1 VAFAALLQDVLL
13 LRKEVKELWAVA
25 HPLRKFYLAAVA
37 IATNTTI
44 DLARTM
50 EEEAAPILDRFCGV
64 TKFLV
69 DHYHT
74 AASAEGLD
82 PDQRVADGDSINID
96 AYNISKRTMY
106 EAYHLLDL
114 FRKACLKTPGI
125 MPSLYNGQPYGWYED
140 EEIKTYS
147 SREKYRRDC
156 ARFAEIVSETAVL
169 ALKLKWSKVQDELT
183 RGVRLIMDD
192 SSRPIPFWVIFAAQI
207 FIDNLEVLDGQF
219 EAVCV
224 DASNTGE
231 WITGNCKLALQRIAG
246 QPRPPRWEAQKD
258 DSLRRLLQEA
268 HFFET
273 GVISKWKRRILPS
286 IAKPES
292 ILMKRNTVFAGV
304 WAHHLLTLYHTTAIA
319 YVNAW
324 GAVFAMNQLNKAV
337 IIRMRTMTQAKPE
350 PEWTDMAV
358 MDYTQEKQ
366 RFWVGEEPRDMK
378 DFWKQ
383 WCLCQ
388 GVPLSAFIAAK
399 GDIPVPGTSSSTRK
413 GLTQLAPISLLLRGR
428 LGTDTAGHARVNMAL
443 EDVRKIV
450 GEGEWAMMD
459 SPPAIYLSSNSAECL
474 AKETQKIHGIDFP
487 CRAARNT

>member
-1 VAFAALLQDVLL
+1 
-13 LRKEVKELWAVA
+13 VA

-207 FIDNLEVLDGQF
+207 FIDNLEVLGGQF

-224 DASNTGE
+224 DASNTEE
-231 WITGNCKLALQRIAG
+231 WITGNCKLVLQRIAG

-258 DSLRRLLQEA
+258 GSLRRLLQEA

-273 GVISKWKRRILPS
+273 GVISKWKRRILSPPRAPGYRHCRPRPCQHGAGGCVQDCWRRRMGHDGLAPS
-286 IAKPES
+286 DIFELEFGRMS
-292 ILMKRNTVFAGV
+292 RKRNTENTRHRLPLPGRKE
-304 WAHHLLTLYHTTAIA
+304 HLTLSPAALIKRLATKLHPEIVMLHFDYICLHMICWSTLRLFKYNMDPLFKQALGGRLDYIESDA
-319 YVNAW
+319 
-324 GAVFAMNQLNKAV
+324 QLPQLV
-337 IIRMRTMTQAKPE
+337 GIIFR
-350 PEWTDMAV
+350 
-358 MDYTQEKQ
+358 
-366 RFWVGEEPRDMK
+366 
-378 DFWKQ
+378 
-383 WCLCQ
+383 
-388 GVPLSAFIAAK
+388 AAA
-399 GDIPVPGTSSSTRK
+399 G
-413 GLTQLAPISLLLRGR
+413 LAPGLPRKDSLVLL
-428 LGTDTAGHARVNMAL
+428 DAA
-443 EDVRKIV
+443 RKIQL
-450 GEGEWAMMD
+450 
-459 SPPAIYLSSNSAECL
+459 YLWNNPSHPRKHQWVVDQMEKLGILAEYEL
-474 AKETQKIHGIDFP
+474 DK
-487 CRAARNT
+487 